1 VALANQRRQQLN
13 KLPIGY
19 LNPVL
24 YQLPASVFTD
34 TVPVT
39 FGTNGG
45 VPTTLDD
52 NEQYG
57 SGIPGVPTT
66 AGWDLTTGFGS
77 PKAAAFVAA
86 LAALP

>member
-1 VALANQRRQQLN
+1 LYCLKGTRG
-13 KLPIGY
+13 LPDISW
-19 LNPVL
+19 NE
-24 YQLPASVFTD
+24 A
-34 TVPVT
+34 VPV

-57 SGIPGVPTT
+57 PGIPGVPTT

-77 PKAAAFVAA
+77 PKAGAFVAA
-86 LAALP
+86 LAAVQ